1 MFRNSTLVFVNLE
14 YCVRLL
20 CRFERRVSIGY
31 ELRQFRRRRQ
41 DNKRSVHL
49 HAVLAFDKL
58 AVERCVAR
66 SVVVYDAELL
76 VLLAAPVVAENLAA
90 HFEGVC
96 TDRYGVTFHTC
107 IDDIVLRR
115 VDSVAQSYT
124 PILVHDVH
132 NDVRAG
138 RQRKSHLLAVDYFLY
153 WYAQSKIVTS
163 NYFLHILFFWLFFF
177 CCGYRLVS
185 GRFCCFIRN
194 RFYSFVAVRYWR

>member
-14 YCVRLL
+14 CCVRLL

-41 DNKRSVHL
+41 DNKRRVHL
-49 HAVLAFDKL
+49 YAVLALDKL

-66 SVVVYDAELL
+66 SVVVNDDKLL
-76 VLLAAPVVAENLAA
+76 VLLAAPVVAENLTS
-90 HFEGVC
+90 HFESVC
-96 TDRYGVTFHTC
+96 TNRYSVAFHTC

-138 RQRKSHLLAVDYFLY
+138 RQRKSHLLAVHYLAH
-153 WYAQSKIVTS
+153 WYAQGKVVTS
-163 NYFLHILFFWLFFF
+163 NYFLHIYLF
-177 CCGYRLVS
+177 
-185 GRFCCFIRN
+185 
-194 RFYSFVAVRYWR
+194 